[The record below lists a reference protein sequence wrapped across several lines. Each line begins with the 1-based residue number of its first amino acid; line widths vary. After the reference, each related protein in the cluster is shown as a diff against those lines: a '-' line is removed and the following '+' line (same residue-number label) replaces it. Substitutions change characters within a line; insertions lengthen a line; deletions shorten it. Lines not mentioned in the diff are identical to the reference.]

1 MHLLSPTD
9 RHQTEITTRS
19 RARARAARA
28 FGVAGAV
35 LAAVAVW
42 AVANP
47 VLGIE
52 LLVEMDAE
60 PQPVGVE
67 AVVASSL
74 VAGLA
79 GWGLVALL
87 ERVTTRARR
96 VWTVTALVVLMLSL
110 LGPPAAVTTAA
121 TVALAAMHLAVAVV
135 LIPTL
140 STVAPPGHMAA
151 R

>member
-1 MHLLSPTD
+1 MHLLGPTD

-19 RARARAARA
+19 RARTRAARA
-28 FGVAGAV
+28 LGVTGAV

-42 AVANP
+42 TVADP

-87 ERVTTRARR
+87 ERVTARARR
-96 VWTVTALVVLMLSL
+96 VWTVTALVGLMLSL

-140 STVAPPGHMAA
+140 TTVTSPGHIAA

>member
-1 MHLLSPTD
+1 M
-9 RHQTEITTRS
+9 
-19 RARARAARA
+19 
-28 FGVAGAV
+28 AGAV

-42 AVANP
+42 TVADP

-60 PQPVGVE
+60 PQPVGVQ

-74 VAGLA
+74 VADLA

-96 VWTVTALVVLMLSL
+96 VWTVTALAVLMLSL

-140 STVAPPGHMAA
+140 TRATPPGHSAA

>member
-1 MHLLSPTD
+1 MHLLGPTD
-9 RHQTEITTRS
+9 RHQTEITTPS
-19 RARARAARA
+19 SVKTRAARA
-28 FGVAGAV
+28 LGVAGAV

-42 AVANP
+42 TVADP

-52 LLVEMDAE
+52 LLVEMDTE
-60 PQPVGVE
+60 PQPIGVQ

-74 VAGLA
+74 VSGLA

-87 ERVTTRARR
+87 ERVTARARR
-96 VWTVTALVVLMLSL
+96 VWTGTALVVLMLSL

-135 LIPTL
+135 LIPALT
-140 STVAPPGHMAA
+140 TVAPPGHIAA

>member
-1 MHLLSPTD
+1 MYLLGPTD
-9 RHQTEITTRS
+9 RHQTEVTTRS
-19 RARARAARA
+19 RARTRAARA
-28 FGVAGAV
+28 LGVVGAV

-42 AVANP
+42 IVADP
-47 VLGIE
+47 VLGVE

-79 GWGLVALL
+79 GWGVVALL
-87 ERVTTRARR
+87 ERVTARARS

-135 LIPTL
+135 LIPALTRV
-140 STVAPPGHMAA
+140 TPRGHVAA

>member
-1 MHLLSPTD
+1 MHLLGPTD
-9 RHQTEITTRS
+9 RHQTDITTRS
-19 RARARAARA
+19 RARTRAARA
-28 FGVAGAV
+28 LGVAGAV

-42 AVANP
+42 TVADP

-52 LLVEMDAE
+52 LLVEMDAR

-79 GWGLVALL
+79 GWGWVALL
-87 ERVTTRARR
+87 ERVTARARR

-121 TVALAAMHLAVAVV
+121 TVALAAMHLAVAGV
-135 LIPTL
+135 LIPALTRV
-140 STVAPPGHMAA
+140 SPPGHIAA